1 MSNNMN
7 LIDAIMNGDAQAA
20 RLEFDAAINDK
31 VSTVLDIRR
40 VAMASAVFNQ
50 VKEGVEI
57 NEFQDTASKRK
68 SLSPQQKIKE
78 IEAEIKQ
85 HEDTIKRRSADGN
98 PNHLDWRKDEV
109 VALKKQLENL
119 KKNEILNPD
128 VIKHLPEE
136 EELDE
141 AVRVSTERYVRSHSK
156 QPKGRG
162 GWFFSSSSKG
172 DDKGQEFSF
181 NGSYADAK
189 QKAREWAKSK
199 NIDYIYVMEGVEGEE
214 ETLEEATKP
223 GSKIIITHG
232 THKGETARIG
242 EINLGLHKD
251 DKSYVVDLKDGSNV
265 TLKRGSFKLVLNKP
279 VNEDCEDDMEEA
291 VLSREQERAKNSDFD
306 RVMAGA
312 MKRDDYNK
320 KWKLGQYKTN
330 AGSPYIAK
338 MLSSPVKKEG
348 VEAEE
353 EMEEAQTPGQK
364 FDFQKVLHGAMS
376 QDEYNKKYKLG
387 KYRPAGSKLAG
398 PGGLYKNLVKKP

>member
-1 MSNNMN
+1 MSNNMK

-20 RLEFDAAINDK
+20 RLEFTAAINDK

-40 VAMASAVFNQ
+40 VAMASDVFNQ
-50 VKEGVEI
+50 VKEGT
-57 NEFQDTASKRK
+57 QSK
-68 SLSPQQKIKE
+68 KE
-78 IEAEIKQ
+78 M
-85 HEDTIKRRSADGN
+85 
-98 PNHLDWRKDEV
+98 
-109 VALKKQLENL
+109 
-119 KKNEILNPD
+119 LNPD
-128 VIKHLPEE
+128 VTKNLPEE
-136 EELDE
+136 EEDLDE
-141 AVRVSTERYVRSHSK
+141 AVRVSSERYVRSHSK

-172 DDKGQEFSF
+172 GEKGQEFSF

-199 NIDYIYVMEGVEGEE
+199 GIDYIYVMEGTEGEE

-279 VNEDCEDDMEEA
+279 VNEDCEDEMEEA
-291 VLSREQERAKNSDFD
+291 TLSREQERAKNSDFD
-306 RVMAGA
+306 RVMVGA

-330 AGSPYIAK
+330 AGSPFIAK

-348 VEAEE
+348 VESEE
-353 EMEEAQTPGQK
+353 DDLEEAQTPGQK

-376 QDEYNKKYKLG
+376 QDEYNNKYKLG
-387 KYRPAGSKLAG
+387 KYRPAGNKLAG
-398 PGGLYKNLVKKP
+398 PGGLYKNLVKKL

>member
-1 MSNNMN
+1 MK

-20 RLEFDAAINDK
+20 RSEFTAAINDK

-40 VAMASAVFNQ
+40 VAMASDVFNQ
-50 VKEGVEI
+50 VKEGA
-57 NEFQDTASKRK
+57 QSK
-68 SLSPQQKIKE
+68 KE
-78 IEAEIKQ
+78 M
-85 HEDTIKRRSADGN
+85 
-98 PNHLDWRKDEV
+98 
-109 VALKKQLENL
+109 
-119 KKNEILNPD
+119 LNPD
-128 VIKHLPEE
+128 VTKNLPEEE

-141 AVRVSTERYVRSHSK
+141 AVRVSSERYVRSHSK

-172 DDKGQEFSF
+172 GDKGQEFSF

-199 NIDYIYVMEGVEGEE
+199 GIDYIYVMEGTEGEE
-214 ETLEEATKP
+214 ETLEEA
-223 GSKIIITHG
+223 S
-232 THKGETARIG
+232 
-242 EINLGLHKD
+242 NL
-251 DKSYVVDLKDGSNV
+251 S
-265 TLKRGSFKLVLNKP
+265 P
-279 VNEDCEDDMEEA
+279 
-291 VLSREQERAKNSDFD
+291 EQERAKNSDFD

-330 AGSPYIAK
+330 AGSPFIAK

-348 VEAEE
+348 VESEE
-353 EMEEAQTPGQK
+353 DDLEEAQTPGQK

-376 QDEYNKKYKLG
+376 QDEYNNKYKLG
-387 KYRPAGSKLAG
+387 KYRPAGNKLAG